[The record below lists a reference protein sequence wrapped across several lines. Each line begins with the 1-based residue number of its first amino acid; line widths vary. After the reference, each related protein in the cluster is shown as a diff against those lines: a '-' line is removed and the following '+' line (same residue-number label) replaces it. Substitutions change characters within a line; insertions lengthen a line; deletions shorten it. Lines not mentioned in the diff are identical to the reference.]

1 MLTVYCPKC
10 QSSQVVTRHDARKV
24 MGTVGAVAGTVG
36 GVASTVR
43 GAQVGMQVSAIAG
56 PAAQFIGGLC
66 GAVIGGFVGGAA
78 GCQTGALVGDYVDQ
92 NLLDNQQCL
101 SCGYQF
107 SLTQSSQADLSPLF
121 RADPQTGQ
129 RPAQRSED
137 SAAAEY
143 DDE

>member
-36 GVASTVR
+36 GIASTVR
-43 GAQVGMQVSAIAG
+43 GAQAGMQVSAIAG
-56 PAAQFIGGLC
+56 SAAQFIGGLC

-101 SCGYQF
+101 SCGYHF
-107 SLTQSSQADLSPLF
+107 SLAQAAQTDLSPLF
-121 RADPQTGQ
+121 RADPQTDH
-129 RPAQRSED
+129 RPAQHLEG